1 MASNETKAVLQA
13 RLNRYEKTMEQSWGY
28 LDSVLDDDDED
39 DDEDDDQDEEEE
51 VDWKETSGELLAA
64 LEHVRDRLGDEL
76 GIVVDDDEG
85 DDQDDDQ
92 D

>member
-28 LDSVLDDDDED
+28 LDSVR
-39 DDEDDDQDEEEE
+39 
-51 VDWKETSGELLAA
+51 KETSGELLAA